1 VDYDDLWE
9 PEKSAIQ
16 LELLHAG
23 DRPEIEFEGVGGVG
37 EATVAE
43 ATARRRAAAF

>member
-23 DRPEIEFEGVGGVG
+23 DRPEIEFEGVGGGG
-37 EATVAE
+37 EETGAGG
-43 ATARRRAAAF
+43 TARRRAAAF